1 MTKFTV
7 PATTLRRFI
16 KIIQSSTPDNFKHLK
31 LEVSNGHIY
40 LIGCNSYVACV
51 QHLGITDQSSDSCYI
66 NITPELVNVVDGNI
80 NAGGTIEFETLP
92 ELAMGSV
99 LTTVDN
105 VGSDIIIW
113 PDESPLDKW
122 REWFITSDESDGF
135 MYCNLLE
142 VLTLWDCSPTGE
154 LVFPELLNANEP
166 VIVRDINDDDW
177 LGVFIPANSGK
188 ELLKP
193 ATLPE
198 WL

>member
-1 MTKFTV
+1 
-7 PATTLRRFI
+7 
-16 KIIQSSTPDNFKHLK
+16 
-31 LEVSNGHIY
+31 
-40 LIGCNSYVACV
+40 
-51 QHLGITDQSSDSCYI
+51 
-66 NITPELVNVVDGNI
+66 
-80 NAGGTIEFETLP
+80 
-92 ELAMGSV
+92 MGSV

>member
-1 MTKFTV
+1 MTKFIL
-7 PATTLRRFI
+7 PATILQRFI
-16 KIIQSSTPDNFKHLK
+16 KIIQPSTPIEFQHLK
-31 LEVSNGHIY
+31 LEINNGHIY
-40 LIGCNSYVACV
+40 LIGCNSFVACV
-51 QHLGITDQSSDSCYI
+51 QHLGTTEQSPDSCYI
-66 NITPELVNVVDGNI
+66 NITPELVNVVDATANGD
-80 NAGGTIEFETLP
+80 GTMEFETLP

-99 LTTVDN
+99 LAGVNN

-142 VLTLWDCSPTGE
+142 VLTLWDSAPTGE
-154 LVFPELLNANEP
+154 LVFPEMLNANEP
-166 VIVRDINDDDW
+166 VIVRDINDDNW
-177 LGVFIPANSGK
+177 IGVFIPANSGK